1 MSKVKKYLSL
11 SLKCSAYAL
20 LSLGLLLGTGLTN
33 AVAEENPSA
42 SIVVD
47 EAEPIEEIQ
56 EVEVGEDS
64 EVAVSD
70 SGAPQ
75 DCVENDKRPACHV
88 KPRGLGFLSLKFKSE
103 DIQRCLRPNGGSAQ
117 EDAEIILS
125 LCSNTSSRR
134 WFKKEGVLGGG
145 YKLENVNSGK
155 CIERVGSKLLQR
167 TCAKSTQKTRAQ
179 NQTWKFGST
188 SPSGTG
194 DLMQSGSNA
203 KACVAAMNNTV
214 VRMSHCHN
222 DSNMRWFQPGF

>member
-1 MSKVKKYLSL
+1 MSKDKKYLSI
-11 SLKCSAYAL
+11 SLKCCAFAL
-20 LSLGLLLGTGLTN
+20 LSLGLLLGTGQTN
-33 AVAEENPSA
+33 TLAEENPSA
-42 SIVVD
+42 SDVVEEGD
-47 EAEPIEEIQ
+47 PIEEIK
-56 EVEVGEDS
+56 EVEAGEDP
-64 EVAVSD
+64 EVAGAD
-70 SGAPQ
+70 PGAPQ

-103 DIQRCLRPNGGSAQ
+103 DIQRCLRPNGGSAR
-117 EDAEIILS
+117 EHVEIILS

-134 WFKKEGVLGGG
+134 WFKKEGVLGDG

-167 TCAKSTQKTRAQ
+167 TCVTSTERTRAQ

-203 KACVAAMNNTV
+203 KACVAAMNNSV
-214 VRMSHCHN
+214 VRMSHCEN
-222 DSNMRWFQPGF
+222 DSNMRWYQPGF